1 LHITFQYKLSHG
13 KNNENS
19 TPLITK
25 KKKSFKMTE
34 EHNQGQLPNLQ
45 PSVAISTVITGTNY
59 CYIARL
65 SLSKTSIVIG

>member
-1 LHITFQYKLSHG
+1 
-13 KNNENS
+13 
-19 TPLITK
+19 
-25 KKKSFKMTE
+25 MTE